1 MSDTYEIVHSGMG
14 WQSCKG
20 SGCGHHGRRDGGTG
34 ERPTKEVPAVA
45 LADTSL
51 LSATNSLLVPVYIL
65 SLTLQ
70 ALSHLFM
77 K

>member
-14 WQSCKG
+14 WQSCTG
-20 SGCGHHGRRDGGTG
+20 SSCGYHGRRDSGTG
-34 ERPTKEVPAVA
+34 EHPRKELPAVA